1 MIIENLITG
10 IAEGWFNSKGKHS
23 TLPFSERH
31 DIEHKNLVLRNPQ
44 FEKNNKVDLNQFKI
58 KPFIFLENQDVIIYD
73 KRTKYQLKL
82 DKVVIKNVSI
92 VDASKNIEGE
102 IFTKFKG
109 EFYSKIEYFVEDVKK
124 NKIISNTLIKN
135 EKKLKSTTLIQ
146 KVEVKEDTGCFN
158 LSGTNM
164 QEKQNG
170 CFSSKSNVKKFYDLN
185 YTDFKSK
192 INDSRNASANYWKS
206 QAQRSS
212 GIDNNNSP
220 LKEKNGK
227 KQINYFMLIITLI
240 GAYLMIIQKIN
251 ISNSIIFGL
260 LMFIATIIFYFMK
273 PLSLLSSSSFLR
285 GLLFF
290 SAIPIILLSLSLS
303 SSLVDDYDYDRDK
316 NEEIEIVEIP
326 ETNEN
331 DSVISQKKLIKIPHK
346 WDDLNSNSYS
356 ENFITPVEE
365 YLSSK
370 KFLNNLNLN
379 YFGDSF
385 EIYWGQLYKEI
396 ISHELKKNNE
406 NQLMFES
413 LTKINDKEITQHE
426 RLEGIISSIQNIP
439 YYLIHEESCQ
449 KSAIQSEF
457 SRDYHMNNEPC
468 VSNAKYGIALPS
480 QFSGNFKGDCDTRA
494 LYLYLI
500 LKRMGYDVAVLV
512 SNKYAHAVLGI
523 NIQGSGKFVK
533 FKGKRY
539 LTVETTSPGWKIGQ
553 LPPES
558 NNTRYWR
565 VALN

>member
-1 MIIENLITG
+1 MLN
-10 IAEGWFNSKGKHS
+10 FHK
-23 TLPFSERH
+23 
-31 DIEHKNLVLRNPQ
+31 EHKNLVLRNPQ

-227 KQINYFMLIITLI
+227 SRLII
-240 GAYLMIIQKIN
+240 
-251 ISNSIIFGL
+251 
-260 LMFIATIIFYFMK
+260 
-273 PLSLLSSSSFLR
+273 LR
-285 GLLFF
+285 
-290 SAIPIILLSLSLS
+290 
-303 SSLVDDYDYDRDK
+303 
-316 NEEIEIVEIP
+316 
-326 ETNEN
+326 
-331 DSVISQKKLIKIPHK
+331 
-346 WDDLNSNSYS
+346 
-356 ENFITPVEE
+356 
-365 YLSSK
+365 
-370 KFLNNLNLN
+370 
-379 YFGDSF
+379 
-385 EIYWGQLYKEI
+385 
-396 ISHELKKNNE
+396 
-406 NQLMFES
+406 
-413 LTKINDKEITQHE
+413 
-426 RLEGIISSIQNIP
+426 
-439 YYLIHEESCQ
+439 
-449 KSAIQSEF
+449 
-457 SRDYHMNNEPC
+457 
-468 VSNAKYGIALPS
+468 
-480 QFSGNFKGDCDTRA
+480 
-494 LYLYLI
+494 
-500 LKRMGYDVAVLV
+500 
-512 SNKYAHAVLGI
+512 
-523 NIQGSGKFVK
+523 
-533 FKGKRY
+533 
-539 LTVETTSPGWKIGQ
+539 
-553 LPPES
+553 
-558 NNTRYWR
+558 
-565 VALN
+565 